1 MPVFHVFSVAASQ
14 MSARASS
21 EKHNVTYTSHTS
33 SDRISLVENADVKK
47 KKKKVTFSFYVAT
60 SATSVGASEP
70 PALPCCTHTRTGS
83 RENRSGSLG

>member
-47 KKKKVTFSFYVAT
+47 KKKKGNF
-60 SATSVGASEP
+60 
-70 PALPCCTHTRTGS
+70 
-83 RENRSGSLG
+83 